1 MRACGETTEQ
11 VRRGGLKGVTAVWR
25 SIQDTFALT
34 DQGMKDFMRGAG
46 FCALANLMLML
57 PIVVL
62 YFTARGFIRY
72 LDDPSVGLP
81 DMALFA
87 VAIVAALV
95 VMFVTQMWEYR
106 ATYTAVYQESARK
119 RIAIAERLRLLP
131 LSFFGKRDLADLTS
145 VIMKDCSD
153 QERLFSHTMPQ
164 IFGMGASTLV
174 FAAMM
179 FAFDWRLAASA
190 LWPIPV
196 ALTALLLTARIQKS
210 HTAKKNAASLSFAD
224 GLQEYLECHREIRSL
239 NKVGVFQGELDCRI
253 DRFERE
259 KIDAE
264 LAMGVAVCS
273 AQGFLRLG
281 IASVIVVGT
290 MLLVTGQVDFLVFF
304 VYLLAVT
311 RVYDPINVVLQA
323 VAELMDMS
331 LSLERMRAIENE
343 PVQTGSTSFEPQGY
357 DVVFEDVGFAYA
369 DGEDVLGSVSFK
381 AREGQVTALV
391 GASGSGKSTA
401 VKLASRFWDV
411 SSGTV
416 FVGGVDVS
424 TVDPE
429 TLLSA
434 FSEVFQDVVLF
445 DDTVR
450 ENIRLGRK
458 DATNEEVL
466 AAARA
471 ARCDEFV
478 ERLPNGYDTMIGEN
492 GSRLSGGER
501 QRISIARALLK
512 DAPIVLLD
520 EATASLDVENETYVQ
535 AALSELLQGKTVLV
549 IAHRMRT
556 VDNAD
561 KIVVLEGGCVVEQ
574 GSPAELREKP
584 DGRYR
589 RMLELQRES
598 EVWAL

>member
-1 MRACGETTEQ
+1 MR
-11 VRRGGLKGVTAVWR
+11 RR
-25 SIQDTFALT
+25 IQDAFALT
-34 DQGMKDFMRGAG
+34 DQGMKDFIRGAG
-46 FCALANLMLML
+46 LCALANLMLML

-62 YFTARGFIRY
+62 YFVASDFITY
-72 LDDPSVGLP
+72 LGDPSAGLP
-81 DMALFA
+81 DIALYA
-87 VAIVAALV
+87 VGIVAALA

-106 ATYTAVYQESARK
+106 GTYTVVYQESARK

-174 FAAMM
+174 FAVMM

-196 ALTALLLTARIQKS
+196 ALAALLLTARIQKS

-224 GLQEYLECHREIRSL
+224 ELQEYLECHREIRSL
-239 NKVGVFQGELDCRI
+239 NKIGAFQGELDRCI
-253 DRFERE
+253 DCFERE
-259 KIDAE
+259 KIGAE

-290 MLLVTGQVDFLVFF
+290 VLLVAGQVDFLVFF

-311 RVYDPINVVLQA
+311 RVYDPINVILQA
-323 VAELMDMS
+323 LAELMDMS

-343 PVQTGSTSFEPQGY
+343 PIQTGSTSFAPQGY
-357 DVVFEDVGFAYA
+357 DVVFDDVGFAYA
-369 DGEDVLGSVSFK
+369 DGEDVLDGVSFK
-381 AREGQVTALV
+381 AQEGQVTALV

-411 SSGTV
+411 SSGAV

-424 TVDPE
+424 TIDPE

-434 FSEVFQDVVLF
+434 YSEVFQDVVLF
-445 DDTVR
+445 DGTVR
-450 ENIRLGRK
+450 ENIRLGKK
-458 DATNEEVL
+458 DAMDEEVL
-466 AAARA
+466 AAAKA

-478 ERLPNGYDTMIGEN
+478 ERLPSGYDTMIGEN

-520 EATASLDVENETYVQ
+520 EATASLDVENETQVQ

-561 KIVVLEGGCVVEQ
+561 KIVVLEGGRVAEQ
-574 GSPAELREKP
+574 GSPAELRERPEGK
-584 DGRYR
+584 YR
-589 RMLELQRES
+589 RMLELQSES
-598 EVWAL
+598 ATWAL

>member
-1 MRACGETTEQ
+1 MW
-11 VRRGGLKGVTAVWR
+11 RR
-25 SIQDTFALT
+25 IQDAFALT

-62 YFTARGFIRY
+62 YFAASDFIRY

-81 DMALFA
+81 GMALYA
-87 VAIVAALV
+87 AGIVAALV

-106 ATYTAVYQESARK
+106 ATYTVVYQESARK
-119 RIAIAERLRLLP
+119 RISIAERLRLLP

-196 ALTALLLTARIQKS
+196 ALAALLLTGRIQKS

-369 DGEDVLGSVSFK
+369 DGEDVLSSVSFK

-411 SSGTV
+411 SSGAI

-450 ENIRLGRK
+450 ENIRLGKK

-478 ERLPNGYDTMIGEN
+478 GRLPNGYDTMIGEN

-520 EATASLDVENETYVQ
+520 EATASLDVENETQVQ

-561 KIVVLEGGCVVEQ
+561 KIVVLEGGSVVEQ

-584 DGRYR
+584 EGRYR

-598 EVWAL
+598 AAWTL

>member
-1 MRACGETTEQ
+1 
-11 VRRGGLKGVTAVWR
+11 
-25 SIQDTFALT
+25 
-34 DQGMKDFMRGAG
+34 MKDFMRGAG
-46 FCALANLMLML
+46 FCALANVMLML

-62 YFTARGFIRY
+62 YFVASDFVRY
-72 LDDPSVGLP
+72 LGEPAVGLP
-81 DMALFA
+81 GMALYA
-87 VAIVAALV
+87 VGIVAALA

-106 ATYTAVYQESARK
+106 ATYTVVYQESARK

-164 IFGMGASTLV
+164 LFGMGASTLV
-174 FAAMM
+174 FAVMM

-196 ALTALLLTARIQKS
+196 ALAALLLTARVQKS
-210 HTAKKNAASLSFAD
+210 HTAKKNAASLSFVD

-239 NKVGVFQGELDCRI
+239 NKVSAFQGELDHCI

-259 KIDAE
+259 KIGAE

-290 MLLVTGQVDFLVFF
+290 MLLVAGRVDFLVFF

-311 RVYDPINVVLQA
+311 RVYDPINVILQA
-323 VAELMDMS
+323 IAELMDMS
-331 LSLERMRAIENE
+331 LSLGRMRAIENE
-343 PVQTGSTSFEPQGY
+343 PIQTGHTSFEPQGY
-357 DVVFEDVGFAYA
+357 DVVFDDVGFAYA
-369 DGEDVLGSVSFK
+369 DDEDVLDGVSFT

-401 VKLASRFWDV
+401 VKLVSRFWDV
-411 SSGTV
+411 SSGAV

-429 TLLSA
+429 TLLSS

-450 ENIRLGRK
+450 ENIRLGK
-458 DATNEEVL
+458 KNATDEEVL
-466 AAARA
+466 AAAKA

-478 ERLPNGYDTMIGEN
+478 ERLPNGYDTLIGEN
-492 GSRLSGGER
+492 GGRLSGGER

-512 DAPIVLLD
+512 NAPIVLLD
-520 EATASLDVENETYVQ
+520 EATASLDVENETQVQ

-561 KIVVLEGGCVVEQ
+561 KIVVLEGGRVVEQ

-584 DGRYR
+584 EGRYR

-598 EVWAL
+598 AAWAL

>member
-1 MRACGETTEQ
+1 
-11 VRRGGLKGVTAVWR
+11 
-25 SIQDTFALT
+25 
-34 DQGMKDFMRGAG
+34 MKDFMRGAG

-62 YFTARGFIRY
+62 YFVASDFVRY
-72 LDDPSVGLP
+72 LGEPAVGLP
-81 DMALFA
+81 GMAPY
-87 VAIVAALV
+87 VVGIVAALA

-106 ATYTAVYQESARK
+106 ATYTVVYQESARK

-196 ALTALLLTARIQKS
+196 ALAALLLTARVQKS
-210 HTAKKNAASLSFAD
+210 HTAKKNAASLSFVD

-239 NKVGVFQGELDCRI
+239 NKVGAFQSDLGRRI

-259 KIDAE
+259 KIGAE

-290 MLLVTGQVDFLVFF
+290 MLLVAGRVDFLVFF

-311 RVYDPINVVLQA
+311 RVYDPINVILQA
-323 VAELMDMS
+323 IAELMDMS
-331 LSLERMRAIENE
+331 LSLKRMRAIENE
-343 PVQTGSTSFEPQGY
+343 PIQTGSTSFEPQGY
-357 DVVFEDVGFAYA
+357 DVAFGDVGFAYA
-369 DGEDVLGSVSFK
+369 DGEDVLSSVSFT

-411 SSGTV
+411 SSGAV

-429 TLLSA
+429 TLLSS

-450 ENIRLGRK
+450 ENIRLGK
-458 DATNEEVL
+458 KNATDEEVL
-466 AAARA
+466 AAAKA

-478 ERLPNGYDTMIGEN
+478 ERLPNGYDTLIGEN
-492 GSRLSGGER
+492 GGRLSGGER

-512 DAPIVLLD
+512 NAPIVLLD
-520 EATASLDVENETYVQ
+520 EATASLDVENETQVQ

-561 KIVVLEGGCVVEQ
+561 KIVVLEGGRVVEQ

-584 DGRYR
+584 EGRYR

-598 EVWAL
+598 AAWAL

>member
-1 MRACGETTEQ
+1 MW
-11 VRRGGLKGVTAVWR
+11 RR
-25 SIQDTFALT
+25 IQDAFALT

-62 YFTARGFIRY
+62 YFVASDFIGC
-72 LDDPSVGLP
+72 LGDPAVGLP
-81 DMALFA
+81 GMAPY
-87 VAIVAALV
+87 VVGIVAALA
-95 VMFVTQMWEYR
+95 VMLVTQMWEYR
-106 ATYTAVYQESARK
+106 ATYTVVYEESARK

-131 LSFFGKRDLADLTS
+131 LSFLGKRDLADLTS

-196 ALTALLLTARIQKS
+196 ALVALLLTARVQKS
-210 HTAKKNAASLSFAD
+210 HTAKKNAASLSFVD

-239 NKVGVFQGELDCRI
+239 NKVGAFQSDLGRRI

-259 KIDAE
+259 KIGAE

-290 MLLVTGQVDFLVFF
+290 MLLVTGRVDFLVFF

-311 RVYDPINVVLQA
+311 RVYDPINVILQA

-331 LSLERMRAIENE
+331 LSLKRMRAIENE
-343 PVQTGSTSFEPQGY
+343 PIQTGSTSFEPQGY
-357 DVVFEDVGFAYA
+357 DVAFDDVGFAYA
-369 DGEDVLGSVSFK
+369 DGEDVLDGVSFT

-411 SSGTV
+411 SSGAV

-429 TLLSA
+429 TLLSS

-445 DDTVR
+445 DDSVR
-450 ENIRLGRK
+450 ENIRLGK
-458 DATNEEVL
+458 KNATDEEVL

-478 ERLPNGYDTMIGEN
+478 ERLPNGYDTLIGEN
-492 GSRLSGGER
+492 GGRLSGGER

-512 DAPIVLLD
+512 NAPIVLLD
-520 EATASLDVENETYVQ
+520 EATASLDVENETQVQ

-561 KIVVLEGGCVVEQ
+561 KIVVLEGGRVVEQ

-584 DGRYR
+584 EGRYR
-589 RMLELQRES
+589 RMLELQSES
-598 EVWAL
+598 AAWAL

>member
-1 MRACGETTEQ
+1 MA
-11 VRRGGLKGVTAVWR
+11 AVWR
-25 SIQDTFALT
+25 RIQDAFALT

-62 YFTARGFIRY
+62 YFVASDFVRY
-72 LDDPSVGLP
+72 LGEPAVGLP
-81 DMALFA
+81 GMAPY
-87 VAIVAALV
+87 VVGIVAALA

-106 ATYTAVYQESARK
+106 ATYTVVYKESARK

-196 ALTALLLTARIQKS
+196 ALVALLLTARVQKS
-210 HTAKKNAASLSFAD
+210 HTAKKNAASLSFVD

-239 NKVGVFQGELDCRI
+239 NKVGAFQSDLGRRI

-259 KIDAE
+259 KIGAE

-290 MLLVTGQVDFLVFF
+290 MLLVAGRVDFLVFF

-311 RVYDPINVVLQA
+311 RVYDPINVILQA
-323 VAELMDMS
+323 IAELMDMS
-331 LSLERMRAIENE
+331 LSLKRMRAIENE
-343 PVQTGSTSFEPQGY
+343 PIQTGSTSFEPQGY
-357 DVVFEDVGFAYA
+357 DVAFDDVGFAYA
-369 DGEDVLGSVSFK
+369 DGEDVLDGVSFT

-411 SSGTV
+411 SSGAV

-429 TLLSA
+429 TLLSS

-450 ENIRLGRK
+450 ENIRLGK
-458 DATNEEVL
+458 KSATDEEVL
-466 AAARA
+466 AAAKV

-478 ERLPNGYDTMIGEN
+478 ERLPNGYDTLIGEN
-492 GSRLSGGER
+492 GGRLSGGER

-512 DAPIVLLD
+512 NAPIVLLD
-520 EATASLDVENETYVQ
+520 EATASLDVENETQVQ

-561 KIVVLEGGCVVEQ
+561 KIVVLEGGRVVEQ

-584 DGRYR
+584 EGRYR

-598 EVWAL
+598 AAWAL

>member
-1 MRACGETTEQ
+1 
-11 VRRGGLKGVTAVWR
+11 
-25 SIQDTFALT
+25 
-34 DQGMKDFMRGAG
+34 MKDFMRGAG

-62 YFTARGFIRY
+62 YFVASDFIGC
-72 LDDPSVGLP
+72 LGDPAVCLPSMAPYVVG
-81 DMALFA
+81 
-87 VAIVAALV
+87 IVAALA

-106 ATYTAVYQESARK
+106 ATYTVVYKESARK

-196 ALTALLLTARIQKS
+196 ALAALLLTARVQKS
-210 HTAKKNAASLSFAD
+210 HTAKKNAASLSFVD

-239 NKVGVFQGELDCRI
+239 NKVGAFQSDLGRRI

-259 KIDAE
+259 KIGAE

-290 MLLVTGQVDFLVFF
+290 MLLVAGRVDFLVFF

-311 RVYDPINVVLQA
+311 RVYDPINVILQA
-323 VAELMDMS
+323 IAELMDMS
-331 LSLERMRAIENE
+331 LSLGRMRAIENE
-343 PVQTGSTSFEPQGY
+343 PIQTGHASFEPQGY
-357 DVVFEDVGFAYA
+357 DVAFDDVGFAYA
-369 DGEDVLGSVSFK
+369 DGEDVLDGVSFK

-411 SSGTV
+411 SSGAV

-429 TLLSA
+429 TLLSS

-450 ENIRLGRK
+450 ENIRLGK
-458 DATNEEVL
+458 KNATDEEVL
-466 AAARA
+466 AAAKA

-478 ERLPNGYDTMIGEN
+478 ERLPNGYDTLIGEN
-492 GSRLSGGER
+492 GGRLSGGER

-520 EATASLDVENETYVQ
+520 EATASLDVENETQVQ

-561 KIVVLEGGCVVEQ
+561 KIVVLEGGRVVEQ

-584 DGRYR
+584 EGRYR

-598 EVWAL
+598 AAWAL

>member
-1 MRACGETTEQ
+1 
-11 VRRGGLKGVTAVWR
+11 
-25 SIQDTFALT
+25 
-34 DQGMKDFMRGAG
+34 MKDFMRGAG

-62 YFTARGFIRY
+62 YFVASDFIGC
-72 LDDPSVGLP
+72 LGDPAACLPSMAPYVVG
-81 DMALFA
+81 
-87 VAIVAALV
+87 IVAALA

-106 ATYTAVYQESARK
+106 ATYTVVYEESARK

-196 ALTALLLTARIQKS
+196 ALAALLLTARVQKS
-210 HTAKKNAASLSFAD
+210 HTAKKNAASLSFVD

-239 NKVGVFQGELDCRI
+239 NKVGAFQSDLGRRI

-290 MLLVTGQVDFLVFF
+290 MLLVTGRVDFLVFF

-311 RVYDPINVVLQA
+311 RVYDPINVILQA

-331 LSLERMRAIENE
+331 LSLKRMRAIENE
-343 PVQTGSTSFEPQGY
+343 PIQTGSTSFEPQGY
-357 DVVFEDVGFAYA
+357 DVAFDDVGFAYA
-369 DGEDVLGSVSFK
+369 DGEDVLDGVSFT

-411 SSGTV
+411 SSGAV
-416 FVGGVDVS
+416 FVGGIDVS

-429 TLLSA
+429 TLLSS

-445 DDTVR
+445 DGTVR
-450 ENIRLGRK
+450 ENIRLGK
-458 DATNEEVL
+458 KNATDEEVL
-466 AAARA
+466 AAAKV

-478 ERLPNGYDTMIGEN
+478 ERLPNGYDTLIGEN
-492 GSRLSGGER
+492 GGRLSGGER

-512 DAPIVLLD
+512 NAPIVLLD
-520 EATASLDVENETYVQ
+520 EATASLDVENETQVQ

-561 KIVVLEGGCVVEQ
+561 KIVVLEGGRVVEQ

-598 EVWAL
+598 DAWAL

>member
-1 MRACGETTEQ
+1 
-11 VRRGGLKGVTAVWR
+11 
-25 SIQDTFALT
+25 
-34 DQGMKDFMRGAG
+34 MKDFMRGAG

-62 YFTARGFIRY
+62 YFVASDFVRY
-72 LDDPSVGLP
+72 LGEPAVGLP
-81 DMALFA
+81 GMAPY
-87 VAIVAALV
+87 VVGIVAALA
-95 VMFVTQMWEYR
+95 VMSVTQMWEYR
-106 ATYTAVYQESARK
+106 ATYTVVYKESARK

-196 ALTALLLTARIQKS
+196 ALVALLLTARVQKS
-210 HTAKKNAASLSFAD
+210 HTAKKNAASLSFVD

-239 NKVGVFQGELDCRI
+239 NKVGAFQSDLGRRI

-259 KIDAE
+259 KIGAE

-290 MLLVTGQVDFLVFF
+290 MLLVTGRVDFLVFF

-311 RVYDPINVVLQA
+311 RVYDPINVILQA
-323 VAELMDMS
+323 IAELMDMS
-331 LSLERMRAIENE
+331 LSLKRMRAIENE
-343 PVQTGSTSFEPQGY
+343 PIQTGSTSFEPQGY
-357 DVVFEDVGFAYA
+357 DVAFDDVGFAYA
-369 DGEDVLGSVSFK
+369 DGEDVLDGVSFT

-411 SSGTV
+411 SSGAV

-429 TLLSA
+429 TLLSS

-450 ENIRLGRK
+450 ENIRLGKRN
-458 DATNEEVL
+458 ATDEEVL
-466 AAARA
+466 AAAKV

-478 ERLPNGYDTMIGEN
+478 ERLPNGYDTLIGEN
-492 GSRLSGGER
+492 GGRLSGGER

-512 DAPIVLLD
+512 NAPIVLLD
-520 EATASLDVENETYVQ
+520 EATASLDVENETQVQ
-535 AALSELLQGKTVLV
+535 AALSKLLQGKTVLV

-561 KIVVLEGGCVVEQ
+561 KIVVLEGGRVVEQ

-584 DGRYR
+584 EGRYR

-598 EVWAL
+598 AAWAL

>member
-1 MRACGETTEQ
+1 
-11 VRRGGLKGVTAVWR
+11 
-25 SIQDTFALT
+25 
-34 DQGMKDFMRGAG
+34 MKDFMRGAG

-62 YFTARGFIRY
+62 YFVASDFIRY
-72 LDDPSVGLP
+72 LGEPAVGLP
-81 DMALFA
+81 GMALYT
-87 VAIVAALV
+87 VGIVAALA
-95 VMFVTQMWEYR
+95 VMFITQMWEYR
-106 ATYTAVYQESARK
+106 ATYTVVYQESARK

-164 IFGMGASTLV
+164 LFGMGASTLV
-174 FAAMM
+174 FAVMM

-196 ALTALLLTARIQKS
+196 ALVALLLTARVQKS
-210 HTAKKNAASLSFAD
+210 HTAKKNAASLSFVD

-239 NKVGVFQGELDCRI
+239 NKVGAFQSDLGRRI

-259 KIDAE
+259 KIGAE

-290 MLLVTGQVDFLVFF
+290 MLLVAGRVDFLVFF

-311 RVYDPINVVLQA
+311 RVYDPINVILQA
-323 VAELMDMS
+323 IAELMDMS
-331 LSLERMRAIENE
+331 LSLGRMRAIENE
-343 PVQTGSTSFEPQGY
+343 PIQTGHTSFEPQGY
-357 DVVFEDVGFAYA
+357 DVAFDDVGFAYA
-369 DGEDVLGSVSFK
+369 DGEDVLDGVSFK

-411 SSGTV
+411 SSGAV

-429 TLLSA
+429 TLLSS

-450 ENIRLGRK
+450 ENIRLGK
-458 DATNEEVL
+458 KNATDEEVL
-466 AAARA
+466 AAAKA

-478 ERLPNGYDTMIGEN
+478 ERLPNGYDTLIGEN
-492 GSRLSGGER
+492 GGRLSGGER

-512 DAPIVLLD
+512 NAPIVLLD
-520 EATASLDVENETYVQ
+520 EATASLDVENETQVQ

-561 KIVVLEGGCVVEQ
+561 KIVVLEGGRVVEQ

-584 DGRYR
+584 EGRYR

-598 EVWAL
+598 AAWAL

>member
-1 MRACGETTEQ
+1 
-11 VRRGGLKGVTAVWR
+11 
-25 SIQDTFALT
+25 
-34 DQGMKDFMRGAG
+34 MKDFMRGAG

-62 YFTARGFIRY
+62 YFVASDFVRY
-72 LDDPSVGLP
+72 LGEPAVGLP
-81 DMALFA
+81 GMAPY
-87 VAIVAALV
+87 VVGIVAALA

-106 ATYTAVYQESARK
+106 ATYTVVYQESARK

-196 ALTALLLTARIQKS
+196 ALAALLLTARVQKS
-210 HTAKKNAASLSFAD
+210 HTAKKNAASLSFVD

-239 NKVGVFQGELDCRI
+239 NKVGAFQSDLGRRI

-259 KIDAE
+259 KIGAE

-290 MLLVTGQVDFLVFF
+290 MLLVAGRVDFLVFF

-311 RVYDPINVVLQA
+311 RVYDPINVILQA
-323 VAELMDMS
+323 IAELMDMS
-331 LSLERMRAIENE
+331 LSLGRMRAIENE
-343 PVQTGSTSFEPQGY
+343 PIQTGHTSFEPQGY
-357 DVVFEDVGFAYA
+357 DVAFDDVGFAYA
-369 DGEDVLGSVSFK
+369 DGEDVLDGVSFT

-411 SSGTV
+411 SSGAV

-429 TLLSA
+429 TLLSS

-450 ENIRLGRK
+450 ENIRLGK
-458 DATNEEVL
+458 KNATDEEVL
-466 AAARA
+466 AAAKA

-478 ERLPNGYDTMIGEN
+478 ERLPNGYDTLIGEN
-492 GSRLSGGER
+492 GGRLSGGER

-512 DAPIVLLD
+512 NAPIVLLD
-520 EATASLDVENETYVQ
+520 EATASLDVENETQVQ

-561 KIVVLEGGCVVEQ
+561 KIVVLEGGRVVEQ

-584 DGRYR
+584 EGRYR

-598 EVWAL
+598 AAWAL

>member
-1 MRACGETTEQ
+1 M
-11 VRRGGLKGVTAVWR
+11 TAVWR
-25 SIQDTFALT
+25 RIQDAFALT

-62 YFTARGFIRY
+62 YFAASDFIRY
-72 LDDPSVGLP
+72 LDDPAVGLP
-81 DMALFA
+81 DMALYA
-87 VAIVAALV
+87 VGIVVALV

-106 ATYTAVYQESARK
+106 ATYTVVYQESARK

-153 QERLFSHTMPQ
+153 QEHLFSHTMPQ

-196 ALTALLLTARIQKS
+196 ALAALLLTTRIQKS

-369 DGEDVLGSVSFK
+369 DGEDVLSSVSFK

-450 ENIRLGRK
+450 ENIRLGKK

-520 EATASLDVENETYVQ
+520 EATASLDVENETHVQ

-574 GSPAELREKP
+574 GSPAELRGKP

-589 RMLELQRES
+589 RMLELQHES
-598 EVWAL
+598 EAWVL

>member
-1 MRACGETTEQ
+1 
-11 VRRGGLKGVTAVWR
+11 
-25 SIQDTFALT
+25 
-34 DQGMKDFMRGAG
+34 MKDFMRGAG

-62 YFTARGFIRY
+62 YFVASDFVRY
-72 LDDPSVGLP
+72 LGEPAVGLP
-81 DMALFA
+81 GMAPY
-87 VAIVAALV
+87 VVGIVAALA

-106 ATYTAVYQESARK
+106 ATYTVVYKESARK

-196 ALTALLLTARIQKS
+196 ALVALLLTARVQKS
-210 HTAKKNAASLSFAD
+210 HTAKKNAASLSFVD

-239 NKVGVFQGELDCRI
+239 NKVGAFQSDLGRRI

-259 KIDAE
+259 KIGAE

-290 MLLVTGQVDFLVFF
+290 MLLVAGRVDFLVFF

-311 RVYDPINVVLQA
+311 RVYDPINVILQA
-323 VAELMDMS
+323 IAELMDMS
-331 LSLERMRAIENE
+331 LSLGRMRAIENE
-343 PVQTGSTSFEPQGY
+343 PIQTGSTSFEPQGY
-357 DVVFEDVGFAYA
+357 DVAFDNVGFAYA
-369 DGEDVLGSVSFK
+369 DGEDVLDGVSFT

-411 SSGTV
+411 SSGAV

-429 TLLSA
+429 TLLSS

-450 ENIRLGRK
+450 ENIRLGK
-458 DATNEEVL
+458 KNATDEEVL
-466 AAARA
+466 AAAKV

-478 ERLPNGYDTMIGEN
+478 ERLPNGYDTLIGEN
-492 GSRLSGGER
+492 GGRLSGGER

-512 DAPIVLLD
+512 NAPIVLLD
-520 EATASLDVENETYVQ
+520 EATASLDVENETQVQ

-561 KIVVLEGGCVVEQ
+561 KIVVLEGGRVVEQ

-584 DGRYR
+584 EGRYR

-598 EVWAL
+598 AAWAL

>member
-1 MRACGETTEQ
+1 
-11 VRRGGLKGVTAVWR
+11 
-25 SIQDTFALT
+25 
-34 DQGMKDFMRGAG
+34 MKDFMRGAG

-62 YFTARGFIRY
+62 YFVASDFVRY
-72 LDDPSVGLP
+72 LGEPAVGLP
-81 DMALFA
+81 GMALYA
-87 VAIVAALV
+87 VGIVAALA

-106 ATYTAVYQESARK
+106 ATYTVVYQESARK

-196 ALTALLLTARIQKS
+196 ALVALLLTARVQKS
-210 HTAKKNAASLSFAD
+210 HTAKKNAASLSFVD

-239 NKVGVFQGELDCRI
+239 NKVSAFQGELDHCI

-259 KIDAE
+259 KIGAE

-290 MLLVTGQVDFLVFF
+290 MLLVAGRGDFLVFF

-311 RVYDPINVVLQA
+311 RVYDPINVILQA
-323 VAELMDMS
+323 IAELMDMS
-331 LSLERMRAIENE
+331 LSLGRMRAIENE
-343 PVQTGSTSFEPQGY
+343 PVQTGHTSFEPQGY
-357 DVVFEDVGFAYA
+357 DVVFDDVGFAYA
-369 DGEDVLGSVSFK
+369 DGEDVLDGVSFT

-411 SSGTV
+411 SSGAV

-429 TLLSA
+429 TLLSS

-450 ENIRLGRK
+450 ENIRLGK
-458 DATNEEVL
+458 KNATDEEVL
-466 AAARA
+466 AAAKA

-478 ERLPNGYDTMIGEN
+478 ERLPNGYDTLIGEN
-492 GSRLSGGER
+492 GGRLSGGER

-512 DAPIVLLD
+512 NAPIVLLD
-520 EATASLDVENETYVQ
+520 EATASLDVENETQVQ

-561 KIVVLEGGCVVEQ
+561 KIVVLEGGRVVEQ

-584 DGRYR
+584 EGRYR

-598 EVWAL
+598 AAWAL

>member
-1 MRACGETTEQ
+1 M
-11 VRRGGLKGVTAVWR
+11 VAVWR
-25 SIQDTFALT
+25 RIQDAFALT

-62 YFTARGFIRY
+62 YFVASDFVRY
-72 LDDPSVGLP
+72 LGEPAVGLP
-81 DMALFA
+81 GMAPY
-87 VAIVAALV
+87 VVGIVAALA
-95 VMFVTQMWEYR
+95 VMLVTQMWEYR
-106 ATYTAVYQESARK
+106 ATYTVVYQESARK

-174 FAAMM
+174 FAVMM

-190 LWPIPV
+190 FWPIPV
-196 ALTALLLTARIQKS
+196 ALVALLLTARVQKS
-210 HTAKKNAASLSFAD
+210 HTAKKNAASLSFVD

-239 NKVGVFQGELDCRI
+239 NKVGAFQSDLGRRI

-259 KIDAE
+259 KIGAE

-290 MLLVTGQVDFLVFF
+290 MLLVTGRVDFLVFF

-311 RVYDPINVVLQA
+311 RVYDPINVILQA

-331 LSLERMRAIENE
+331 LSLKRMRAIENE
-343 PVQTGSTSFEPQGY
+343 PIQTGSTSFEPQGY
-357 DVVFEDVGFAYA
+357 DVAFDDVGFAYA
-369 DGEDVLGSVSFK
+369 DGEDVLDGVSFT

-411 SSGTV
+411 SSGAV
-416 FVGGVDVS
+416 FVGGIDVS

-429 TLLSA
+429 TLLSS

-445 DDTVR
+445 DGTVR
-450 ENIRLGRK
+450 ENIRLGK
-458 DATNEEVL
+458 KNATDEEVL
-466 AAARA
+466 AAAKA

-478 ERLPNGYDTMIGEN
+478 ERLPNGYDTLIGEN
-492 GSRLSGGER
+492 GGRLSGGER

-512 DAPIVLLD
+512 NAPIVLLD
-520 EATASLDVENETYVQ
+520 EATASLDVENETQVQ

-561 KIVVLEGGCVVEQ
+561 KIVVLEGGRVVEQ

-584 DGRYR
+584 EGRYR

-598 EVWAL
+598 AAWAL

>member
-1 MRACGETTEQ
+1 MTT
-11 VRRGGLKGVTAVWR
+11 VRRRL
-25 SIQDTFALT
+25 QDIFALT

-62 YFTARGFIRY
+62 YFVASDFVRY
-72 LDDPSVGLP
+72 LGEPAIGLP
-81 DMALFA
+81 GMAPY
-87 VAIVAALV
+87 VVGIVAALA

-106 ATYTAVYQESARK
+106 ATYTVVYKESARK

-196 ALTALLLTARIQKS
+196 ALVALLLTARVQKS
-210 HTAKKNAASLSFAD
+210 HTAKKNAASLSFVD

-239 NKVGVFQGELDCRI
+239 NKVGAFQSDLGRRI

-259 KIDAE
+259 KIGAE

-290 MLLVTGQVDFLVFF
+290 MLLVTGRVDFLVFF

-311 RVYDPINVVLQA
+311 RVYDPINVILQA

-331 LSLERMRAIENE
+331 LSLKRMRAIENE
-343 PVQTGSTSFEPQGY
+343 PIQTGSTSFEPQGY
-357 DVVFEDVGFAYA
+357 DVAFDDVGFAYA
-369 DGEDVLGSVSFK
+369 DGEDVLDGVSFT

-411 SSGTV
+411 SSGAV

-429 TLLSA
+429 TLLSS

-450 ENIRLGRK
+450 ENIRLGK
-458 DATNEEVL
+458 KNATDEEVL

-492 GSRLSGGER
+492 GGRLSGGER

-512 DAPIVLLD
+512 NAPIVLLD
-520 EATASLDVENETYVQ
+520 EATASLDVENETQVQ

-561 KIVVLEGGCVVEQ
+561 KIVMLEGGRVVEQ

-584 DGRYR
+584 EGRYR

-598 EVWAL
+598 AAWAL

>member
-1 MRACGETTEQ
+1 M
-11 VRRGGLKGVTAVWR
+11 TAVWR
-25 SIQDTFALT
+25 RIQDAFALT
-34 DQGMKDFMRGAG
+34 DQGMKDFIRGAG

-62 YFTARGFIRY
+62 YFVASDFIRY
-72 LDDPSVGLP
+72 LDNPSVGLP
-81 DMALFA
+81 GMALYA
-87 VAIVAALV
+87 AGIVAALA

-106 ATYTAVYQESARK
+106 GTYTVVYQESARK
-119 RIAIAERLRLLP
+119 RISIAERLRLLP

-174 FAAMM
+174 FAVMM

-196 ALTALLLTARIQKS
+196 ALVALLLTAHIQKS
-210 HTAKKNAASLSFAD
+210 YTVKKNAASLSFAD
-224 GLQEYLECHREIRSL
+224 ALQEYLECHREIRSL
-239 NKVGVFQGELDCRI
+239 NKVGAFQDELDCRI

-259 KIDAE
+259 KIGAE

-290 MLLVTGQVDFLVFF
+290 VLLVAGQVDFFVFF
-304 VYLLAVT
+304 VYLLAAT
-311 RVYDPINVVLQA
+311 RVYDPINVILQA
-323 VAELMDMS
+323 IAELMDMS

-343 PVQTGSTSFEPQGY
+343 PIQTGSTSFEPQGY

-401 VKLASRFWDV
+401 VKLASRFWDA
-411 SSGTV
+411 SSGAI

-450 ENIRLGRK
+450 ENIRLGKK

-535 AALSELLQGKTVLV
+535 DALSELLQGKTVLV

-598 EVWAL
+598 EAWVL

>member
-1 MRACGETTEQ
+1 MW
-11 VRRGGLKGVTAVWR
+11 RR
-25 SIQDTFALT
+25 IQDAFALT
-34 DQGMKDFMRGAG
+34 DQGMKDFIRGAG

-62 YFTARGFIRY
+62 YFTASDFVRY
-72 LDDPSVGLP
+72 LGDPSVGLP
-81 DMALFA
+81 SMALYA
-87 VAIVAALV
+87 VGIVAALA

-106 ATYTAVYQESARK
+106 GTYTVVYQESARK

-131 LSFFGKRDLADLTS
+131 LSFFGKRDLSDLTS

-174 FAAMM
+174 FAVMM

-196 ALTALLLTARIQKS
+196 ALVALLLTARVQKS
-210 HTAKKNAASLSFAD
+210 HTAKKNAASLSFVD

-239 NKVGVFQGELDCRI
+239 NKVSAFQGELDRCI
-253 DRFERE
+253 DCFERE

-290 MLLVTGQVDFLVFF
+290 MLLVAGQIDFLVFF

-311 RVYDPINVVLQA
+311 RVYDPINVILQA
-323 VAELMDMS
+323 IAELMDMS

-343 PVQTGSTSFEPQGY
+343 AIQTGRTSFEPQGY
-357 DVVFEDVGFAYA
+357 DVVFDDVGFSYA
-369 DGEDVLGSVSFK
+369 DGEDVLDSVSFK

-411 SSGTV
+411 SSGAV

-429 TLLSA
+429 TLLSS

-450 ENIRLGRK
+450 ENIRLGKK
-458 DATNEEVL
+458 DATDEEVL
-466 AAARA
+466 AAAKA

-520 EATASLDVENETYVQ
+520 EATASLDVENETQVQ
-535 AALSELLQGKTVLV
+535 AALSELLQDKTVLV

-561 KIVVLEGGCVVEQ
+561 KIVVLENGRVAEQ
-574 GSPAELREKP
+574 GSPAELRERP
-584 DGRYR
+584 EGRYR

-598 EVWAL
+598 AAWTL

>member
-1 MRACGETTEQ
+1 MW
-11 VRRGGLKGVTAVWR
+11 RR
-25 SIQDTFALT
+25 IQDAFALT

-62 YFTARGFIRY
+62 YFTASDFIRY
-72 LDDPSVGLP
+72 LGDPAVGLP
-81 DMALFA
+81 SMALYA
-87 VAIVAALV
+87 VGIVAALA

-106 ATYTAVYQESARK
+106 GTYTVVYQESARK

-131 LSFFGKRDLADLTS
+131 LSFFGKRDLSDLTS

-174 FAAMM
+174 FAVMM

-196 ALTALLLTARIQKS
+196 ALVALLLTARVQKS
-210 HTAKKNAASLSFAD
+210 HTAKKNAASLSFVD

-239 NKVGVFQGELDCRI
+239 NKVSAFQGELDRCI
-253 DRFERE
+253 DCFERE

-290 MLLVTGQVDFLVFF
+290 MLLVAGQIDFLVFF

-311 RVYDPINVVLQA
+311 RVYDPINVILQA
-323 VAELMDMS
+323 IAELMDMS

-343 PVQTGSTSFEPQGY
+343 PIQTGRTSFEPQGY
-357 DVVFEDVGFAYA
+357 DVVFDDVGFSYA
-369 DGEDVLGSVSFK
+369 DGEDVLDSVSFK

-411 SSGTV
+411 SSGAV

-429 TLLSA
+429 TLLSS

-450 ENIRLGRK
+450 ENIRLGKK

-520 EATASLDVENETYVQ
+520 EATASLDVENETQVQ
-535 AALSELLQGKTVLV
+535 AALSELLQDKTVLV

-561 KIVVLEGGCVVEQ
+561 KIVVLEDGRVAEQ

-598 EVWAL
+598 GAWTL

>member
-1 MRACGETTEQ
+1 
-11 VRRGGLKGVTAVWR
+11 
-25 SIQDTFALT
+25 
-34 DQGMKDFMRGAG
+34 MKDFMRGAG
-46 FCALANLMLML
+46 CCALANLMLML
-57 PIVVL
+57 PIAVL
-62 YFTARGFIRY
+62 YFVASDFIRY
-72 LDDPSVGLP
+72 LGEPAVGLP
-81 DMALFA
+81 GMALYA
-87 VAIVAALV
+87 VGIVAALA

-106 ATYTAVYQESARK
+106 ATYTVVYQESARK

-145 VIMKDCSD
+145 VIVKDCSD

-164 IFGMGASTLV
+164 LFGMGASTLV
-174 FAAMM
+174 FAVMM

-196 ALTALLLTARIQKS
+196 ALVALLLTARVQKS
-210 HTAKKNAASLSFAD
+210 HTAKKNAASLSFVD

-239 NKVGVFQGELDCRI
+239 NKVSAFQGELDHCI

-259 KIDAE
+259 KIGAE

-290 MLLVTGQVDFLVFF
+290 MLLVAGRVDFLVFF

-311 RVYDPINVVLQA
+311 RVYDPINVILQA
-323 VAELMDMS
+323 IAELMDMS
-331 LSLERMRAIENE
+331 LSLGRMRAIENE
-343 PVQTGSTSFEPQGY
+343 PIQTGHTSFEPQGY
-357 DVVFEDVGFAYA
+357 DVAFDDVGFAYA
-369 DGEDVLGSVSFK
+369 DGEDVLDGVSFT

-411 SSGTV
+411 SSGAV

-429 TLLSA
+429 TLLSS

-450 ENIRLGRK
+450 ENIRLGK
-458 DATNEEVL
+458 KNATDEEVL
-466 AAARA
+466 AAAKA

-478 ERLPNGYDTMIGEN
+478 ERLPNGYDTLIGEN
-492 GSRLSGGER
+492 GGRLSGGER

-512 DAPIVLLD
+512 NAPIVLLD
-520 EATASLDVENETYVQ
+520 EATASLDVENETQVQ

-561 KIVVLEGGCVVEQ
+561 KIVVLEGGRVVEQ

-584 DGRYR
+584 EGRYR

-598 EVWAL
+598 AAWAL

>member
-1 MRACGETTEQ
+1 MTT
-11 VRRGGLKGVTAVWR
+11 VRRRL
-25 SIQDTFALT
+25 QDIFALT

-62 YFTARGFIRY
+62 YFVASNFIRY
-72 LDDPSVGLP
+72 LGEPAVGLP
-81 DMALFA
+81 GMALYA
-87 VAIVAALV
+87 VGIVAALA

-106 ATYTAVYQESARK
+106 ATYTVVYQESARK

-164 IFGMGASTLV
+164 LFGMGASTLV
-174 FAAMM
+174 FAVMM

-196 ALTALLLTARIQKS
+196 ALAALLLTARVQKS
-210 HTAKKNAASLSFAD
+210 HTAKKNAASLSFVD

-239 NKVGVFQGELDCRI
+239 NKVSAFQGELDHCI

-259 KIDAE
+259 KIGAE

-290 MLLVTGQVDFLVFF
+290 MLLVAGRVDFLVFF

-311 RVYDPINVVLQA
+311 RVYDPINVILQA
-323 VAELMDMS
+323 IAELMDMS
-331 LSLERMRAIENE
+331 LSLGRMRAIENE
-343 PVQTGSTSFEPQGY
+343 PIQTGHTSFEPQGY
-357 DVVFEDVGFAYA
+357 DVAFDDVGFAYA
-369 DGEDVLGSVSFK
+369 DGEDVLDGVSFT

-411 SSGTV
+411 SSGAV

-429 TLLSA
+429 TLLSS

-450 ENIRLGRK
+450 ENIRLGK
-458 DATNEEVL
+458 KNATDEEVL
-466 AAARA
+466 AAAKA

-478 ERLPNGYDTMIGEN
+478 ERLPNGYDTLIGEN
-492 GSRLSGGER
+492 GGRLSGGER

-512 DAPIVLLD
+512 NAPIVLLD
-520 EATASLDVENETYVQ
+520 EATASLDVENETQVQ

-561 KIVVLEGGCVVEQ
+561 KIVVLEGGRVVEQ

-584 DGRYR
+584 EGRYR

-598 EVWAL
+598 AAWAL

>member
-1 MRACGETTEQ
+1 
-11 VRRGGLKGVTAVWR
+11 
-25 SIQDTFALT
+25 
-34 DQGMKDFMRGAG
+34 MKDFMRGAG

-62 YFTARGFIRY
+62 YFVASDFVRY
-72 LDDPSVGLP
+72 LGEPAIGLP
-81 DMALFA
+81 GMAPY
-87 VAIVAALV
+87 VVGIVAALA

-106 ATYTAVYQESARK
+106 ATYTVVYQESARK

-196 ALTALLLTARIQKS
+196 ALAALLLTARVQKS
-210 HTAKKNAASLSFAD
+210 HTAKKNAASLSFVD

-239 NKVGVFQGELDCRI
+239 NKVGAFQSDLGRRI

-259 KIDAE
+259 KIGAE

-290 MLLVTGQVDFLVFF
+290 MLLVAGRVDFLVFF

-311 RVYDPINVVLQA
+311 RVYDPINVILQA
-323 VAELMDMS
+323 IAELMDMS
-331 LSLERMRAIENE
+331 LSLGRMRAIENE
-343 PVQTGSTSFEPQGY
+343 PIQTGSTSFEPQGY
-357 DVVFEDVGFAYA
+357 DVAFDDVGFAYA
-369 DGEDVLGSVSFK
+369 DGEDVLDGVSFT

-411 SSGTV
+411 SSGAV

-429 TLLSA
+429 TLLSS

-458 DATNEEVL
+458 NATDEEVL
-466 AAARA
+466 AAAKA

-478 ERLPNGYDTMIGEN
+478 ERLPNGYDTLIGEN
-492 GSRLSGGER
+492 GGRLSGGER

-512 DAPIVLLD
+512 NAPIVLLD
-520 EATASLDVENETYVQ
+520 EATASLDVENETQVQ

-561 KIVVLEGGCVVEQ
+561 KIVVLEGGRVVEQ

-584 DGRYR
+584 EGRYR

-598 EVWAL
+598 AAWAL

>member
-1 MRACGETTEQ
+1 M
-11 VRRGGLKGVTAVWR
+11 TAVWR
-25 SIQDTFALT
+25 RIQDAFALT
-34 DQGMKDFMRGAG
+34 DQGMKDFIRGAG

-62 YFTARGFIRY
+62 YFVASDFVRY
-72 LDDPSVGLP
+72 LDNPSVGLP
-81 DMALFA
+81 GMALYA
-87 VAIVAALV
+87 AGIVAALA

-106 ATYTAVYQESARK
+106 GTYTVVYQESARK
-119 RIAIAERLRLLP
+119 RISIAERLRLLP

-174 FAAMM
+174 FAVMM

-196 ALTALLLTARIQKS
+196 ALVALLLTAHIQKS

-224 GLQEYLECHREIRSL
+224 ALQEYLECHREIRSL
-239 NKVGVFQGELDCRI
+239 NKVGVFQDELDCRI

-259 KIDAE
+259 KIGAE

-290 MLLVTGQVDFLVFF
+290 VLLVAGQVDFLVFF

-311 RVYDPINVVLQA
+311 RVYDPINVILQA
-323 VAELMDMS
+323 IAELMDMS

-343 PVQTGSTSFEPQGY
+343 PIQTGSTSFEPQGY

-411 SSGTV
+411 SSGAI

-450 ENIRLGRK
+450 ENIRLGKK

-520 EATASLDVENETYVQ
+520 EATASLDVENETQVQ

-561 KIVVLEGGCVVEQ
+561 KIVVLEGGRVVEQ

-598 EVWAL
+598 EAWVL

>member
-1 MRACGETTEQ
+1 
-11 VRRGGLKGVTAVWR
+11 
-25 SIQDTFALT
+25 
-34 DQGMKDFMRGAG
+34 MKDFMRGAG

-62 YFTARGFIRY
+62 YFVASDFIRY
-72 LDDPSVGLP
+72 FGEPAVGLP
-81 DMALFA
+81 GMALYA
-87 VAIVAALV
+87 VGIVAALA

-106 ATYTAVYQESARK
+106 ATYTVVYQESARK

-164 IFGMGASTLV
+164 LFGMGASTLV
-174 FAAMM
+174 FAVMM

-196 ALTALLLTARIQKS
+196 ALAALLLTARVQKS
-210 HTAKKNAASLSFAD
+210 HTAKKNAASLSFVD

-239 NKVGVFQGELDCRI
+239 NKVSAFQGELDHCI

-259 KIDAE
+259 KIGAE

-290 MLLVTGQVDFLVFF
+290 MLLVAGRVDFLVFF

-311 RVYDPINVVLQA
+311 RVYDPINVILQA
-323 VAELMDMS
+323 IAELMDMS
-331 LSLERMRAIENE
+331 LSLGRMRAIENE
-343 PVQTGSTSFEPQGY
+343 PIQTGHTSFEPQGY
-357 DVVFEDVGFAYA
+357 DVAFDDVGFAYA
-369 DGEDVLGSVSFK
+369 DGEDVLDGVSFT

-411 SSGTV
+411 SSGAV

-429 TLLSA
+429 TLLSS

-450 ENIRLGRK
+450 ENIRLGK
-458 DATNEEVL
+458 KNATDEEVL
-466 AAARA
+466 AAAKA

-478 ERLPNGYDTMIGEN
+478 ERLPNGYDTLIGEN
-492 GSRLSGGER
+492 GGRLSGGER

-512 DAPIVLLD
+512 NAPIVLLD
-520 EATASLDVENETYVQ
+520 EATASLDVENETQVQ

-561 KIVVLEGGCVVEQ
+561 KIVVLEGGRVVEQ

-584 DGRYR
+584 EGRYR

-598 EVWAL
+598 AAWAL

>member
-1 MRACGETTEQ
+1 M
-11 VRRGGLKGVTAVWR
+11 TAVWR
-25 SIQDTFALT
+25 RIQDAFALT
-34 DQGMKDFMRGAG
+34 DQGMKDFIRGAG

-62 YFTARGFIRY
+62 YFVASDFVRY
-72 LDDPSVGLP
+72 LDNPSVGLP
-81 DMALFA
+81 GMALYA
-87 VAIVAALV
+87 AGIVAALA

-106 ATYTAVYQESARK
+106 GTYTVVYQESARK
-119 RIAIAERLRLLP
+119 RISIAERLRLLP

-174 FAAMM
+174 FAVMM

-196 ALTALLLTARIQKS
+196 ALVALLLTAHIQKS

-224 GLQEYLECHREIRSL
+224 ALQEYLECHREIRSL
-239 NKVGVFQGELDCRI
+239 NKVGVFQDELDCRI

-259 KIDAE
+259 KIGAE

-290 MLLVTGQVDFLVFF
+290 VLLVAGQVDFLVFF

-311 RVYDPINVVLQA
+311 RVYDPINVILQA
-323 VAELMDMS
+323 IAELMDMS

-343 PVQTGSTSFEPQGY
+343 PIQTGSTSFEPQGY

-411 SSGTV
+411 SSGAI

-450 ENIRLGRK
+450 ENIRLGKK

-589 RMLELQRES
+589 RMLELQHES
-598 EVWAL
+598 EAWVL

>member
-1 MRACGETTEQ
+1 MTT
-11 VRRGGLKGVTAVWR
+11 VRRRL
-25 SIQDTFALT
+25 QDIFALT

-46 FCALANLMLML
+46 FCALANVMLML

-62 YFTARGFIRY
+62 YFVASDFVRY
-72 LDDPSVGLP
+72 LGEPAVGLP
-81 DMALFA
+81 GMALYA
-87 VAIVAALV
+87 VGIVAALA

-106 ATYTAVYQESARK
+106 ATYTVVYQESARK

-164 IFGMGASTLV
+164 LFGMGASTLV
-174 FAAMM
+174 FAVMM

-196 ALTALLLTARIQKS
+196 ALAALLLTARVQKS
-210 HTAKKNAASLSFAD
+210 HTAKKNAASLSFVD

-239 NKVGVFQGELDCRI
+239 NKVSAFQGELDHCI

-259 KIDAE
+259 KIGAE

-290 MLLVTGQVDFLVFF
+290 MLLVAGRVDFLVFF

-311 RVYDPINVVLQA
+311 RVYDPINVILQA
-323 VAELMDMS
+323 IAELMDMS
-331 LSLERMRAIENE
+331 LSLGRMRAIENE
-343 PVQTGSTSFEPQGY
+343 PIQTGHTSFEPQGY
-357 DVVFEDVGFAYA
+357 DVAFDDVGFAYA
-369 DGEDVLGSVSFK
+369 DGEDVLDGVSFK

-411 SSGTV
+411 SSGAV

-429 TLLSA
+429 TLLSS

-450 ENIRLGRK
+450 ENVRLGK
-458 DATNEEVL
+458 KNATDEEVL
-466 AAARA
+466 AAAKA

-478 ERLPNGYDTMIGEN
+478 ERLPNGYDTLIGEN
-492 GSRLSGGER
+492 GGRLSGGER

-512 DAPIVLLD
+512 NAPIVLLD
-520 EATASLDVENETYVQ
+520 EATASLDVENETQVQ

-561 KIVVLEGGCVVEQ
+561 KIVVLEGGRVVEQ

-584 DGRYR
+584 EGRYR

-598 EVWAL
+598 AAWTL

>member
-1 MRACGETTEQ
+1 M
-11 VRRGGLKGVTAVWR
+11 TAVWR
-25 SIQDTFALT
+25 RIQDAFALT

-62 YFTARGFIRY
+62 YFAASDFIRY
-72 LDDPSVGLP
+72 LDDPAVGLP
-81 DMALFA
+81 DMVLYA
-87 VAIVAALV
+87 VGIVVALV

-106 ATYTAVYQESARK
+106 ATYTVVYQESARK

-196 ALTALLLTARIQKS
+196 ALAALLLTTRIQKS

-450 ENIRLGRK
+450 ENIRLGKK

-471 ARCDEFV
+471 AHCDEFV

-520 EATASLDVENETYVQ
+520 EATASLDVENETHVQ
-535 AALSELLQGKTVLV
+535 AALSELLKGKTVLV

-574 GSPAELREKP
+574 GSPAELRGKP

-589 RMLELQRES
+589 RMLELQHES
-598 EVWAL
+598 EAWVL

>member
-1 MRACGETTEQ
+1 MA
-11 VRRGGLKGVTAVWR
+11 AVWR
-25 SIQDTFALT
+25 RIQDAFALT
-34 DQGMKDFMRGAG
+34 DQGMKDFMHGAG

-62 YFTARGFIRY
+62 YFVASDFIGC
-72 LDDPSVGLP
+72 LGDPAACLPSMAPYVVG
-81 DMALFA
+81 
-87 VAIVAALV
+87 IVAALA

-106 ATYTAVYQESARK
+106 ATYTVVYKESARK

-196 ALTALLLTARIQKS
+196 ALAALLLTARVQKS
-210 HTAKKNAASLSFAD
+210 HTAKKNAASLSFVD

-239 NKVGVFQGELDCRI
+239 NKVGAFQSDLGRRI

-259 KIDAE
+259 KIGAE

-290 MLLVTGQVDFLVFF
+290 MLLVAGRVDFLVFF

-311 RVYDPINVVLQA
+311 RVYDPINVILQA
-323 VAELMDMS
+323 IAELMDMS
-331 LSLERMRAIENE
+331 LSLGRMRAIENE
-343 PVQTGSTSFEPQGY
+343 PIQTGSTSFDPQGY
-357 DVVFEDVGFAYA
+357 DVAFDDVGFAYA
-369 DGEDVLGSVSFK
+369 DGEDVLDGVSFT

-411 SSGTV
+411 SSGAV

-429 TLLSA
+429 TLLSS

-450 ENIRLGRK
+450 ENIRLGK
-458 DATNEEVL
+458 KNATDEEVL
-466 AAARA
+466 AAAKA

-478 ERLPNGYDTMIGEN
+478 ERLPNGYDTLIGEN
-492 GSRLSGGER
+492 GGRLSGGER

-512 DAPIVLLD
+512 NAPIVLLD
-520 EATASLDVENETYVQ
+520 EATASLDVENETQVQ

-561 KIVVLEGGCVVEQ
+561 KIVVLEGGRVVEQ

-598 EVWAL
+598 AAWAL

>member
-1 MRACGETTEQ
+1 
-11 VRRGGLKGVTAVWR
+11 VTAVWR
-25 SIQDTFALT
+25 RIQDAFALT
-34 DQGMKDFMRGAG
+34 DQGMKDFIRGAG

-62 YFTARGFIRY
+62 YFVASDFIRY
-72 LDDPSVGLP
+72 LDNPSVGLP
-81 DMALFA
+81 GMALYA
-87 VAIVAALV
+87 AGIVAALA

-106 ATYTAVYQESARK
+106 GTYTVVYQESARK
-119 RIAIAERLRLLP
+119 RISIAERLRLLP

-174 FAAMM
+174 FAVMM

-196 ALTALLLTARIQKS
+196 ALVALLLTARIQKS

-239 NKVGVFQGELDCRI
+239 NKVGVFQGELDRRI

-343 PVQTGSTSFEPQGY
+343 PIQTGSTSFEPQGY

-411 SSGTV
+411 SSGAI

-450 ENIRLGRK
+450 ENIRLGKK

-598 EVWAL
+598 EAWVL

>member
-1 MRACGETTEQ
+1 
-11 VRRGGLKGVTAVWR
+11 
-25 SIQDTFALT
+25 
-34 DQGMKDFMRGAG
+34 MKDFMRGAG

-62 YFTARGFIRY
+62 YFVASDFVRY
-72 LDDPSVGLP
+72 LGEPAVGLP
-81 DMALFA
+81 GMALYA
-87 VAIVAALV
+87 VGIVAALA

-106 ATYTAVYQESARK
+106 ATYTVVYQESARK

-164 IFGMGASTLV
+164 LFGMGASTLV
-174 FAAMM
+174 FAVMM

-196 ALTALLLTARIQKS
+196 ALAALLLTARVQKS
-210 HTAKKNAASLSFAD
+210 HTAKKNAASLSFVD

-239 NKVGVFQGELDCRI
+239 NKVSAFQGELDHCI

-259 KIDAE
+259 KIGAE

-290 MLLVTGQVDFLVFF
+290 MLLVAGRVDFLVFF

-311 RVYDPINVVLQA
+311 RVYDPINVILQA
-323 VAELMDMS
+323 IAELMDMS
-331 LSLERMRAIENE
+331 LSLGRMRAIENE
-343 PVQTGSTSFEPQGY
+343 PIQTGRTSFEPQGY
-357 DVVFEDVGFAYA
+357 DVVFDDVCFAYA
-369 DGEDVLGSVSFK
+369 DGEDVLDGVSFT

-411 SSGTV
+411 SSGAV

-429 TLLSA
+429 TLLSS

-450 ENIRLGRK
+450 ENIRLGK
-458 DATNEEVL
+458 KNATDEEVL
-466 AAARA
+466 AAAKA

-478 ERLPNGYDTMIGEN
+478 ERLPNGYDTLIGEN
-492 GSRLSGGER
+492 GGRLSGGER

-512 DAPIVLLD
+512 NAPIVLLD
-520 EATASLDVENETYVQ
+520 EATASLDVENETQVQ

-561 KIVVLEGGCVVEQ
+561 KIVVLEGGRVVEQ

-584 DGRYR
+584 EGRYR

-598 EVWAL
+598 AAWAL

>member
-1 MRACGETTEQ
+1 MTT
-11 VRRGGLKGVTAVWR
+11 VRRRL
-25 SIQDTFALT
+25 QDIFALT

-62 YFTARGFIRY
+62 YFVASDFVRY
-72 LDDPSVGLP
+72 LGEPAVGLP
-81 DMALFA
+81 GMALYA
-87 VAIVAALV
+87 VGIVAALA

-106 ATYTAVYQESARK
+106 ATYTVVYQESARK

-164 IFGMGASTLV
+164 LFGMGASTLV
-174 FAAMM
+174 FAVMM

-196 ALTALLLTARIQKS
+196 ALVALLLTARVQKS
-210 HTAKKNAASLSFAD
+210 HTAKKNAASLSFVD

-239 NKVGVFQGELDCRI
+239 NKVGAFQSDLGRRI

-259 KIDAE
+259 KIGAE

-290 MLLVTGQVDFLVFF
+290 MLLVAGRVDFLVFF

-311 RVYDPINVVLQA
+311 RVYDPINVILQA
-323 VAELMDMS
+323 IAELMDMS
-331 LSLERMRAIENE
+331 LSLGRMRAIENE
-343 PVQTGSTSFEPQGY
+343 PIQTGHTSFEPQGY
-357 DVVFEDVGFAYA
+357 DVAFDDVGFAYA
-369 DGEDVLGSVSFK
+369 DGEDVLDGVSFK

-411 SSGTV
+411 SSGAV

-429 TLLSA
+429 TLLSS

-450 ENIRLGRK
+450 ENIRLGK
-458 DATNEEVL
+458 KNATDEEVL
-466 AAARA
+466 AAAKA

-478 ERLPNGYDTMIGEN
+478 ERLPNGYDTLIGEN
-492 GSRLSGGER
+492 GGRLSGGER

-512 DAPIVLLD
+512 NAPIVLLD
-520 EATASLDVENETYVQ
+520 EATASLDVENETQVQ

-561 KIVVLEGGCVVEQ
+561 KIVVLEGGRVAEQ
-574 GSPAELREKP
+574 GSPAELRERPEGK
-584 DGRYR
+584 YR
-589 RMLELQRES
+589 RMLELQSES
-598 EVWAL
+598 ATWAL

>member
-1 MRACGETTEQ
+1 MW
-11 VRRGGLKGVTAVWR
+11 RR
-25 SIQDTFALT
+25 IQDAFALT

-62 YFTARGFIRY
+62 YFTASDFIRY
-72 LDDPSVGLP
+72 LGDPAVGLP
-81 DMALFA
+81 SMALYA
-87 VAIVAALV
+87 VGIVAALA

-106 ATYTAVYQESARK
+106 GTYTVVYQESARK

-131 LSFFGKRDLADLTS
+131 LSFFGKRDLSDLTS

-174 FAAMM
+174 FAVMM

-196 ALTALLLTARIQKS
+196 ALVALLLTARVQKS
-210 HTAKKNAASLSFAD
+210 HTAKKNAASLSFVD

-239 NKVGVFQGELDCRI
+239 NKVSAFQGELDRCI
-253 DRFERE
+253 DCFERE

-290 MLLVTGQVDFLVFF
+290 MLLVAGQIDFLVFF

-311 RVYDPINVVLQA
+311 RVYDPINVILQA
-323 VAELMDMS
+323 IAELMDMS

-343 PVQTGSTSFEPQGY
+343 PIQTGRTSFEPQGY
-357 DVVFEDVGFAYA
+357 DVVFDDVGFSYA
-369 DGEDVLGSVSFK
+369 DGEDVLDSVSFK

-411 SSGTV
+411 SSGAV

-445 DDTVR
+445 DGTVR
-450 ENIRLGRK
+450 ENIRLGKK

-520 EATASLDVENETYVQ
+520 EATASLDVENETHVQ

-574 GSPAELREKP
+574 GSPAELREKSE
-584 DGRYR
+584 GKYR
-589 RMLELQRES
+589 RMLELQCES
-598 EVWAL
+598 EAWVL

>member
-1 MRACGETTEQ
+1 
-11 VRRGGLKGVTAVWR
+11 
-25 SIQDTFALT
+25 
-34 DQGMKDFMRGAG
+34 MKDFMRGAG

-62 YFTARGFIRY
+62 YFVASDFVRY
-72 LDDPSVGLP
+72 LSEPAVGLP
-81 DMALFA
+81 GM
-87 VAIVAALV
+87 VPYVVGIVAALA

-106 ATYTAVYQESARK
+106 ATYTVVYKESARK

-196 ALTALLLTARIQKS
+196 ALVALLLTARVQKS
-210 HTAKKNAASLSFAD
+210 HTAKKNAASLSFVD

-239 NKVGVFQGELDCRI
+239 NKVGAFQSDLGRRI

-259 KIDAE
+259 KIGAE

-290 MLLVTGQVDFLVFF
+290 MLLVTGRVDFLVFF

-311 RVYDPINVVLQA
+311 RVYDPINVILQA

-331 LSLERMRAIENE
+331 LSLKRMRAIENE
-343 PVQTGSTSFEPQGY
+343 PIQTGSTSFEPQGY
-357 DVVFEDVGFAYA
+357 DVAFDDVGFAYA
-369 DGEDVLGSVSFK
+369 DGEDVLDGVSFT

-411 SSGTV
+411 SSGVV

-429 TLLSA
+429 TLLSS

-450 ENIRLGRK
+450 ENIRLGK
-458 DATNEEVL
+458 KNATDEEVL
-466 AAARA
+466 AAAKV

-478 ERLPNGYDTMIGEN
+478 ERLPNGYDTLIGEN
-492 GSRLSGGER
+492 GGRLSGGER

-520 EATASLDVENETYVQ
+520 EATASLDVENETQVQ

-561 KIVVLEGGCVVEQ
+561 KIVVLEGGRVVEQ
-574 GSPAELREKP
+574 GSPAELCEKP
-584 DGRYR
+584 EGRYR

-598 EVWAL
+598 AAWAL

>member
-1 MRACGETTEQ
+1 M
-11 VRRGGLKGVTAVWR
+11 VAVWR
-25 SIQDTFALT
+25 RIQDAFALT
-34 DQGMKDFMRGAG
+34 DQGMKDFMHGAG

-62 YFTARGFIRY
+62 YFVASDFIGC
-72 LDDPSVGLP
+72 LGDPAACLPSMAPYVVG
-81 DMALFA
+81 
-87 VAIVAALV
+87 IVAALA

-106 ATYTAVYQESARK
+106 ATYTVVYKESARK

-164 IFGMGASTLV
+164 VFGMGASTLV

-196 ALTALLLTARIQKS
+196 ALAALLLTARVQKS
-210 HTAKKNAASLSFAD
+210 HTAKKNAASLSFVD

-239 NKVGVFQGELDCRI
+239 NKVGAFQSDLGRRI

-259 KIDAE
+259 KIGAE

-290 MLLVTGQVDFLVFF
+290 MLLVAGRVDFLVFF

-311 RVYDPINVVLQA
+311 RVYDPINVILQA
-323 VAELMDMS
+323 IAELMDMS
-331 LSLERMRAIENE
+331 LSLKRMRAIENE
-343 PVQTGSTSFEPQGY
+343 PIQTGSTSFEPQGY
-357 DVVFEDVGFAYA
+357 DVAFDDVGFAYA
-369 DGEDVLGSVSFK
+369 DGEDVLDGVSFT

-411 SSGTV
+411 SSGAV

-429 TLLSA
+429 TLLSS

-450 ENIRLGRK
+450 ENIRLGK
-458 DATNEEVL
+458 KNATDEEVL
-466 AAARA
+466 AAAKA

-478 ERLPNGYDTMIGEN
+478 ERLPNGYDTLIGEN
-492 GSRLSGGER
+492 GGRLSGGER

-512 DAPIVLLD
+512 NAPIVLLD
-520 EATASLDVENETYVQ
+520 EATASLDVENETQVQ

-561 KIVVLEGGCVVEQ
+561 KIVVLEGGSVVEQ

-584 DGRYR
+584 EGRYR

-598 EVWAL
+598 AAWAL

>member
-1 MRACGETTEQ
+1 
-11 VRRGGLKGVTAVWR
+11 
-25 SIQDTFALT
+25 
-34 DQGMKDFMRGAG
+34 MKDFMRGAG

-62 YFTARGFIRY
+62 YFVASDFVRY
-72 LDDPSVGLP
+72 LGEPAVGLP
-81 DMALFA
+81 GMAPY
-87 VAIVAALV
+87 VVGIVAALA

-106 ATYTAVYQESARK
+106 ATYTVVYKESARK

-196 ALTALLLTARIQKS
+196 ALVALLLTARVQKS
-210 HTAKKNAASLSFAD
+210 HTAKKNAASLSLVD

-239 NKVGVFQGELDCRI
+239 NKVGAFQSDLGRRI

-290 MLLVTGQVDFLVFF
+290 MLLVAGRVDFLVFF

-311 RVYDPINVVLQA
+311 RVYDPINVILQA

-331 LSLERMRAIENE
+331 LSLKRMRAIENE
-343 PVQTGSTSFEPQGY
+343 PIQTGSTSFEPQGY
-357 DVVFEDVGFAYA
+357 DVAFDDVGFAYA
-369 DGEDVLGSVSFK
+369 DGEDVLDGVSFT

-411 SSGTV
+411 SSGAV
-416 FVGGVDVS
+416 FVGGIDVS

-429 TLLSA
+429 TLLSS

-450 ENIRLGRK
+450 ENIRLGK
-458 DATNEEVL
+458 KNATDEEVL

-478 ERLPNGYDTMIGEN
+478 ERLPNGYDTLIGEN
-492 GSRLSGGER
+492 GGRLSGGER

-512 DAPIVLLD
+512 NAPIVLLD
-520 EATASLDVENETYVQ
+520 EATASLDVENETQVQ

-561 KIVVLEGGCVVEQ
+561 KIVVLEGGRVVEQ

-584 DGRYR
+584 EGRYR

-598 EVWAL
+598 AAWAL

>member
-1 MRACGETTEQ
+1 
-11 VRRGGLKGVTAVWR
+11 
-25 SIQDTFALT
+25 
-34 DQGMKDFMRGAG
+34 MKDFMRGAG

-62 YFTARGFIRY
+62 YFVASDFVRY
-72 LDDPSVGLP
+72 LGEPAVGLP
-81 DMALFA
+81 GMALYA
-87 VAIVAALV
+87 VGIVAALA

-106 ATYTAVYQESARK
+106 ATYTVVYQESARK

-164 IFGMGASTLV
+164 LFGMGASTLV
-174 FAAMM
+174 FAVMM

-196 ALTALLLTARIQKS
+196 ALAALLLTARVQKS
-210 HTAKKNAASLSFAD
+210 HTAKKNAASLSFVD

-239 NKVGVFQGELDCRI
+239 NKVSAFQGELDHCI

-259 KIDAE
+259 KIGAE

-290 MLLVTGQVDFLVFF
+290 MLLVAGRVDFLVFF

-311 RVYDPINVVLQA
+311 RVYDPINVILQA
-323 VAELMDMS
+323 IAELMDMS
-331 LSLERMRAIENE
+331 LSLGRMRAIENE
-343 PVQTGSTSFEPQGY
+343 PIQTGHTSFEPQGY
-357 DVVFEDVGFAYA
+357 DVAFDDVGFAYA
-369 DGEDVLGSVSFK
+369 DGEDVLDGVSFT

-411 SSGTV
+411 SSGAV

-429 TLLSA
+429 TLLSS

-450 ENIRLGRK
+450 ENIRLGK
-458 DATNEEVL
+458 KNATDEEVL
-466 AAARA
+466 AAAKA

-478 ERLPNGYDTMIGEN
+478 ERLPNGYDTLIGEN
-492 GSRLSGGER
+492 GGRLSGGER

-512 DAPIVLLD
+512 NAPIVLLD
-520 EATASLDVENETYVQ
+520 EATASLDVENETQVQ

-561 KIVVLEGGCVVEQ
+561 KIVVLEGGRVVEQ

-584 DGRYR
+584 EGRYR

-598 EVWAL
+598 AAWAL

>member
-1 MRACGETTEQ
+1 MW
-11 VRRGGLKGVTAVWR
+11 RR
-25 SIQDTFALT
+25 IQDAFALT

-62 YFTARGFIRY
+62 YFTASDFIRY
-72 LDDPSVGLP
+72 LGDPAVGLP
-81 DMALFA
+81 SMALYA
-87 VAIVAALV
+87 VGIVAALA

-106 ATYTAVYQESARK
+106 GTYTVVYQESARK

-131 LSFFGKRDLADLTS
+131 LSFFGKRDLSDLTS

-174 FAAMM
+174 FAVMM

-196 ALTALLLTARIQKS
+196 ALVALLLTARVQKS
-210 HTAKKNAASLSFAD
+210 HTAKKNAASLSFVD

-239 NKVGVFQGELDCRI
+239 NKVSAFQGELDRCI
-253 DRFERE
+253 DCFERE

-290 MLLVTGQVDFLVFF
+290 MLLVAGQIDFLVFF

-311 RVYDPINVVLQA
+311 RVYDPINVILQA
-323 VAELMDMS
+323 IAELMDMS

-343 PVQTGSTSFEPQGY
+343 PIQTGRTSFEPQGY

-369 DGEDVLGSVSFK
+369 DGEDVLNGVSFK
-381 AREGQVTALV
+381 AQEGQVTALV

-411 SSGTV
+411 SSGAI

-429 TLLSA
+429 TLLSS

-450 ENIRLGRK
+450 ENIRLGKK
-458 DATNEEVL
+458 DATDEEVL
-466 AAARA
+466 AAAKA

-520 EATASLDVENETYVQ
+520 EATASLDVENETQVQ
-535 AALSELLQGKTVLV
+535 AALSELLQDKTVLV

-561 KIVVLEGGCVVEQ
+561 KIVVLEDGRVVEQ
-574 GSPAELREKP
+574 GSPAELREKSE
-584 DGRYR
+584 GKYR

-598 EVWAL
+598 GAWTL

>member
-1 MRACGETTEQ
+1 
-11 VRRGGLKGVTAVWR
+11 
-25 SIQDTFALT
+25 
-34 DQGMKDFMRGAG
+34 MKDFMRGAG

-62 YFTARGFIRY
+62 YFVASDFIGC
-72 LDDPSVGLP
+72 LGDPAVGLP
-81 DMALFA
+81 GMALYA
-87 VAIVAALV
+87 VGIVAALA

-106 ATYTAVYQESARK
+106 ATYTVVYKESARK

-196 ALTALLLTARIQKS
+196 ALVALLLTARVQKS
-210 HTAKKNAASLSFAD
+210 HTAKKNAASLSFVD
-224 GLQEYLECHREIRSL
+224 GLQEYLECHREMRSL
-239 NKVGVFQGELDCRI
+239 NKVGAFQSDLGRRI

-259 KIDAE
+259 KIGAE

-290 MLLVTGQVDFLVFF
+290 MLLVTGRVDFLVFF

-311 RVYDPINVVLQA
+311 RVYDPINVILQA

-331 LSLERMRAIENE
+331 LSLKRMRAIENE
-343 PVQTGSTSFEPQGY
+343 PIQTGSTSFEPQGY
-357 DVVFEDVGFAYA
+357 DVAFDDVGFAYA
-369 DGEDVLGSVSFK
+369 DGEDVLDGVSFT

-411 SSGTV
+411 SSGAV

-429 TLLSA
+429 TLLSS

-450 ENIRLGRK
+450 ENIRLGK
-458 DATNEEVL
+458 KNATDEEVL
-466 AAARA
+466 AAAKA

-478 ERLPNGYDTMIGEN
+478 ERLPNGYDTLIGEN
-492 GSRLSGGER
+492 GGRLSGGER

-512 DAPIVLLD
+512 NAPIVLLD
-520 EATASLDVENETYVQ
+520 EATASLDVENETQVQ

-561 KIVVLEGGCVVEQ
+561 KIVVLEGGRVVEQ

-584 DGRYR
+584 EGRYR

-598 EVWAL
+598 AAWAL